1 MADLV
6 QENYP
11 FNKPMIVFDFDKTLT
26 YRDTTLPFLAFGLS
40 PMLSMFCHISYY
52 SLALLVKMQILDV
65 LSLKQLM
72 VNWRFKGFDD
82 HAWKLHCKAFSA
94 VIKTNNIYHQTN
106 WNESNLVVA
115 SASFKEVLLHLFP
128 SSVLVIGSAVEIE
141 KKISITKHA
150 MGEQKAEL
158 LRAEEIE
165 SFDILYT
172 DSLADLPLMK
182 MAREVIW
189 VKGDQQKLLSQE
201 KINNWLKK
209 N

>member
-1 MADLV
+1 
-6 QENYP
+6 
-11 FNKPMIVFDFDKTLT
+11 MIVFDFDKTLT
-26 YRDTTLPFLAFGLS
+26 YRDTTLPFLAFGLA
-40 PMLSMFCHISYY
+40 PLKTIICYILYY
-52 SLALLVKMQILDV
+52 SLALLVKLKILHV

-72 VNWRFKGFDD
+72 VKWRFKEFDD
-82 HAWKLHCKAFSA
+82 QAWKLHCKEFSA
-94 VIKTNNIYHQTN
+94 VIKTNNIYRQTN
-106 WNESNLVVA
+106 WNQANLVVA

-128 SSVLVIGSAVEIE
+128 SSVFVIGSEVEIE

-158 LRAEEIE
+158 LRVEGIE
-165 SFDILYT
+165 SFDRLYT

-189 VKGDQQKLLSQE
+189 VKGDQQELLSHE